1 MQGESVIAMPE
12 AKKIAAAFHQRAADY
27 DRHIA
32 VQKRVVE
39 NLVRDLHSHQELLP
53 GNILDVGSGTGSLL
67 SRLSSIWPEASLCGV
82 DLAYNMCLRSA
93 ARLGDA
99 CLLVNGDAGRLPF
112 RPGIFDLVVSTS
124 ALQWTADLSQ
134 ALHELRR
141 VMMPG
146 ASLSIAFFCE
156 GTLSELH
163 RCIRE
168 AVGTVCENSR
178 YADRLHKFHGVGE
191 VEEILSGMDFERV
204 VVNCETETDW
214 YDDLQSLLR
223 SIRNIGAGTVS
234 GGADGGLAWRGI
246 IKETSQLYRD
256 YYGENGRIPV
266 TYKVLYLKAE
276 LAML

>member
-12 AKKIAAAFHQRAADY
+12 SKKIAAAFHQRAADY
-27 DRHIA
+27 DKHIA

-39 NLVRDLHSHQELLP
+39 NLVRDLRSHKELSP

-82 DLAYNMCLRSA
+82 DLAHNMCLRLA
-93 ARLGDA
+93 ARLGDT
-99 CLLVNGDAGRLPF
+99 CLVLNGNAEQLPLKS
-112 RPGIFDLVVSTS
+112 GTYDLVVSTS
-124 ALQWTADLSQ
+124 ALQWTADLSL

-141 VMMPG
+141 VMKPG
-146 ASLSIAFFCE
+146 AALSLAFFCE
-156 GTLSELH
+156 GTLCELQ

-168 AVGTVCENSR
+168 AVGTVCNSR
-178 YADRLHKFHGVGE
+178 SHAERLHKFRSVEE
-191 VEEILSGMDFERV
+191 VEAILSGMDFERV

-234 GGADGGLAWRGI
+234 GGTAGGLAWRGI
-246 IKETSQLYRD
+246 IKETSRLYRD
-256 YYGENGRIPV
+256 YYGGNGKIPV
-266 TYKVLYLKAE
+266 TYKVLYLMAD
-276 LAML
+276 LAKL